1 MVHHMTLSETPYFD
15 RVSISPHLF
24 LRGVC
29 MVTFNRF
36 ASLLMACI
44 LVTMSIHAEDESSSE
59 PLSIGILLGP
69 SIPSQSINSV
79 YDALANE
86 SISAAYDV
94 ASNLGYHAAAK
105 LRFGLAGSLSFSG
118 GVGFIQFPGQQ
129 ISIDQQGI
137 DLTLKT
143 VTTYVPINAGL
154 AWVPFQGF
162 IRPYISA
169 EAVYTYRKVSVSEN
183 SFTQDLINQVFDG
196 ELEPSSGRLGAAAG
210 VGLELNLGGL
220 RPFIEVK
227 NTWTNL
233 VTKEAGEPE
242 RTFLN
247 VSVGLIF

>member
-1 MVHHMTLSETPYFD
+1 MKL
-15 RVSISPHLF
+15 
-24 LRGVC
+24 
-29 MVTFNRF
+29 
-36 ASLLMACI
+36 SLLPLVAGLIVI
-44 LVTMSIHAEDESSSE
+44 LAAPSVHAGDESSSE
-59 PLSIGILLGP
+59 SLSIGVLLGP

-79 YDALANE
+79 YDVLTNE
-86 SISAAYDV
+86 SITAAYDV

-129 ISIDQQGI
+129 ITYDPNGLNVSLQ
-137 DLTLKT
+137 T
-143 VTTYVPINAGL
+143 VTTYIPINAGL

-162 IRPYISA
+162 IRPYVSA
-169 EAVYTYRKVSVSEN
+169 EAVYTYRKVSVSDN
-183 SFTQDLINQVFDG
+183 GFTQELVNEVFRG
-196 ELEPSSGRLGAAAG
+196 EPLDPASGRLGAAAA

-220 RPFIEVK
+220 RPFVEIK

-242 RTFLN
+242 RSFLN

>member
-1 MVHHMTLSETPYFD
+1 MVHHMTLSETPYFA
-15 RVSISPHLF
+15 RASSCTTNWVRHMN
-24 LRGVC
+24 LRRIAIITAALAVL
-29 MVTFNRF
+29 T
-36 ASLLMACI
+36 APAA
-44 LVTMSIHAEDESSSE
+44 HAGDESSSE
-59 PLSIGILLGP
+59 SLSIGVLFGP
-69 SIPSQSINSV
+69 SIPSQSVNSV

-129 ISIDQQGI
+129 ITYDRDGF

>member
-1 MVHHMTLSETPYFD
+1 MN
-15 RVSISPHLF
+15 VSRLV
-24 LRGVC
+24 LVAGLLV
-29 MVTFNRF
+29 
-36 ASLLMACI
+36 SLA
-44 LVTMSIHAEDESSSE
+44 VPPVRAGDESTSE
-59 PLSIGILLGP
+59 SLSIGVLFGP

-79 YDALANE
+79 YDVLANE

-129 ISIDQQGI
+129 ITIDEGGL
-137 DLTLKT
+137 DFSLST

-162 IRPYISA
+162 IRPYVSA

-183 SFTQDLINQVFDG
+183 GFTQALIAEVFGG
-196 ELEPSSGRLGAAAG
+196 EPLEPSSGRLGAAAA

-220 RPFIEVK
+220 RPFVEVK
-227 NTWTNL
+227 STWTNL
-233 VTKEAGEPE
+233 VTKEAGEVE
-242 RTFLN
+242 RSFLN